1 MVPLGERTVSF
12 DYFVAVHNDKW
23 PTEKAVQTALERL
36 GYPVSLA
43 SAPDEA
49 FFIPKRTFKLPVFFE
64 GHPVVLEADIAQAA
78 GANDPESLW
87 GYIAKCAAPNF
98 AISNGDYFLTLTFR
112 SDPDQVRAGLYL
124 AAAMILAFEGY
135 GFENQSDTH
144 GGSEFAHQ
152 LLAQASDPSAF
163 EDP

>member
-1 MVPLGERTVSF
+1 MSF

-23 PTEKAVQTALERL
+23 PTAKAVQTALERL

-43 SAPDEA
+43 SAPDGP
-49 FFIPKRTFKLPVFFE
+49 FSIPKRTFKLPVIFE
-64 GHPVVLEADIAQAA
+64 GHPLVLEADIAQATD
-78 GANDPESLW
+78 ANDPESLW
-87 GYIAKCAAPNF
+87 GYIAKCAARNF
-98 AISNGDYFLTLTFR
+98 TISNGDYFLTLTFR

-124 AAAMILAFEGY
+124 AAAMILAFDGY

-144 GGSEFAHQ
+144 GGSEFARQ
-152 LLAQASDPSAF
+152 LLAEASDSSAF